1 MCHLHPFPEHT
12 SRDLLQRIN
21 AGFHHTPQDV
31 VADELCFV
39 SASQHGKL
47 LRVPSSSCPGQED
60 EKKLCRERQAGYGR
74 PNIVKEMLK
83 TCSWLWATIR
93 TFEVARTPVMTM
105 ACKLLPPLVS
115 TFPNSDGSKSKA
127 AMPSFHVG
135 SQWGERFRPRMG
147 IVKTKSEFGA
157 AI

>member
-1 MCHLHPFPEHT
+1 M
-12 SRDLLQRIN
+12 
-21 AGFHHTPQDV
+21 
-31 VADELCFV
+31 ADELCFV

-105 ACKLLPPLVS
+105 ACKLLPSLVS
-115 TFPNSDGSKSKA
+115 TFPQLGWKQIQSGNAVISCRQ
-127 AMPSFHVG
+127 PVG
-135 SQWGERFRPRMG
+135 EKDFVQGWDFF